1 MKINPNLSGMGNLLA
16 LVNAANPGKNFTA
29 LQVSVTSVSARTPD
43 TTPYNTEAVLTGTP
57 DGPYKQDQTVFYNR
71 RSVIDAVDAP
81 QVSYIVTSDTT
92 VDDLLAAVCT
102 ALKIIQTEVELV
114 DMTTAENAT
123 VSNMILQPT
132 ANSKLYND
140 TLIVQLTWSGDDVAE
155 SVAALWAGDQ
165 LDRLINITMPGR
177 GYL

>member
-16 LVNAANPGKNFTA
+16 LVNAANPGKAFTA
-29 LQVSVTSVSARTPD
+29 LQVSVTSVIARTPD
-43 TTPYNTEAVLTGTP
+43 ATPYNSAAVLTGTP
-57 DGPYKQDQTVFYNR
+57 DGPYKHDQTVYFDR

-81 QVSYIVTSDTT
+81 AVSYIVTSETT
-92 VDDLLAAVCT
+92 VNDLLTVVCS

-114 DMTTAENAT
+114 DMTTAMGST
-123 VSNMILQPT
+123 VSTMTLRPT
-132 ANSKLYND
+132 LNSKLYND
-140 TLIVQLTWSGDDVAE
+140 ILTIQLTWSGDDVAE

-165 LDRLINITMPGR
+165 LDKLINITMPSR

>member
-16 LVNAANPGKNFTA
+16 LVNAANPGKNFTS
-29 LQVSVTSVSARTPD
+29 LQVAAVSVTARVPDITPF
-43 TTPYNTEAVLTGTP
+43 NTAAVLTGTP
-57 DGPYKQDQTVFYNR
+57 DGPYKHNQTVYYDR

-81 QVSYIVTSDTT
+81 RVSYIVTGETMLE
-92 VDDLLAAVCT
+92 DLLDAVCV

-114 DMTTAENAT
+114 DMTTAMNST
-123 VSNMILQPT
+123 VSTMTLRPT

-140 TLIVQLTWSGDDVAE
+140 ELTIQLTWSGDDVSE

-165 LDRLINITMPGR
+165 LDRLINITMPSR